1 MTSSKICGWD
11 IGIKNCSFCIIEA
24 VDTNIHTLDS
34 NSIYIEVNNNKYQIK
49 LWDVI
54 NVLPEVEK
62 NQINTG
68 NISLDARPTLKCTK
82 VLNQLQLNTDTTN
95 ATNLLTSTKEVYCD
109 KLATFCSQDIPL
121 NNDITSNLS
130 PYNYISYCNK
140 HFKECVTENKGQYIY
155 LNDKSKC
162 CYVTDNNKC
171 NCSKVSWVNA
181 KNFYVTYCDKHYKQL
196 LKDELNTEASN
207 TEASKSKFIKIIKN
221 KNVAQLDLTML
232 GDALFRHFDKI
243 KELCNVDVVLLE
255 NQPVLKN
262 PTMKSI
268 QMFLFSYFI
277 INGIQVDTSPC
288 KQIKCYSANQKLDL
302 HKIVTDTDELNNIL
316 SKLKGLKNQYSR
328 NKKLAILLVEY
339 ILNNCGT
346 NTTELLTFFKEHKK
360 RDDLADS
367 FLMTLHYLESANLKK
382 IKVNDN
388 IKTLIKKA
396 KKTKNTASND
406 DTSNAQLES
415 DLESAN

>member
-1 MTSSKICGWD
+1 MTNSKICGWD
-11 IGIKNCSFCIIEA
+11 IGIRNCSFCIIEA
-24 VDTNIHTLDS
+24 IDSNTQSLDS

-130 PYNYISYCNK
+130 PYNYTSYCNK

-162 CYVTDNNKC
+162 QYIHENEKC
-171 NCSKVSWVNA
+171 NSLKVSWVNA
-181 KNFYVTYCDKHYKQL
+181 KNFYVTYCDKHYKQI
-196 LKDELNTEASN
+196 LKDELNDTSKAD
-207 TEASKSKFIKIIKN
+207 ASKSKFIKIIKN

-277 INGIQVDTSPC
+277 IKGIQVDTSPC

-302 HKIVTDTDELNNIL
+302 HKIVTDSDELNNIL

-339 ILNNCGT
+339 ILNHCGT
-346 NTTELLTFFKEHKK
+346 NTNELLIFFKEHKK

-396 KKTKNTASND
+396 KLPKA
-406 DTSNAQLES
+406 DTPQL
-415 DLESAN
+415 DTTNINIDT